1 MCTVSI
7 TDFLKPMNVPTSTY
21 LIHANCILKP
31 RVILIVIMTSVGTFN
46 DMLEQFINELEQT
59 FPEEKAFKKYH
70 VSLDIMRAANPR
82 KCVDTFMK
90 SAGKYSAQIMQK
102 DDSFFSN
109 FNDLP
114 IHKHW
119 NDNLSDGT
127 KSAIW
132 QYLQTLNILGMTI
145 TNIPADMLSMV
156 EGVAAKCAEGMQ
168 GGGAMDEKSLMSG
181 MTSLFSSMT
190 GLLGEKN

>member
-1 MCTVSI
+1 
-7 TDFLKPMNVPTSTY
+7 
-21 LIHANCILKP
+21 
-31 RVILIVIMTSVGTFN
+31 MTSVSTFN

-82 KCVDTFMK
+82 KCVDAFMK
-90 SAGKYSAQIMQK
+90 NVGKYSNQIMSK
-102 DDSFFSN
+102 DDSFFAEI
-109 FNDLP
+109 DELP
-114 IHKHW
+114 INKHW
-119 NDNLSDGT
+119 NGDLSDNT

-145 TNIPADMLSMV
+145 TSIPADMLSMV
-156 EGVAAKCAEGMQ
+156 EGAAAKCAESMQ
-168 GGGAMDEKSLMSG
+168 GGGGMDEKSLMSG